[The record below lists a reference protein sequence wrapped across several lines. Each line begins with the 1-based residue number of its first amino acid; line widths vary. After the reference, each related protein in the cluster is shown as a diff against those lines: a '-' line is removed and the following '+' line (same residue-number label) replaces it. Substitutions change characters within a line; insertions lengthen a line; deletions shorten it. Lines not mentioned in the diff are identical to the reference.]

1 MFYQIDVRYD
11 WAEPPVYVLVGRCWP
26 VLLQN
31 IKPEDTKP
39 SSTTSHSSS
48 QSKVS
53 KKVRYSKYGEIS
65 FNLFRIIIKYNSNIK
80 YLTDICFN
88 NGLNVN
94 NKTLLQL
101 NIIGQKWP
109 EGMKYDVITCRNIVN
124 NKLCY
129 LSFLH
134 LSNVLYDLRIT
145 QLVPLILIVDY
156 TSPLKMV

>member
-1 MFYQIDVRYD
+1 MSFSVEWKYWNKHSPSNPLLYIAIYRYKPSWRRNGKNDEKWAWPVTLPDLRSDLHHID
-11 WAEPPVYVLVGRCWP
+11 WAEPPVYVAVGRCWP

-65 FNLFRIIIKYNSNIK
+65 FNLLRIIIKYSNIK

-101 NIIGQKWP
+101 NIIGQSDQRK
-109 EGMKYDVITCRNIVN
+109 
-124 NKLCY
+124 
-129 LSFLH
+129 
-134 LSNVLYDLRIT
+134 SNMT
-145 QLVPLILIVDY
+145 W
-156 TSPLKMV
+156 

>member
-1 MFYQIDVRYD
+1 MSFSIEWKYWNKHSPSKPLLYIAIYRYNPSWRRNGNNDEKWACLVTLPDLRSD
-11 WAEPPVYVLVGRCWP
+11 WTPVYVAVGRCWP

-53 KKVRYSKYGEIS
+53 KKVRYSKYGEIT
-65 FNLFRIIIKYNSNIK
+65 FNLLRIIIKYSNIK

-109 EGMKYDVITCRNIVN
+109 EE
-124 NKLCY
+124 
-129 LSFLH
+129 
-134 LSNVLYDLRIT
+134 
-145 QLVPLILIVDY
+145 LIM
-156 TSPLKMV
+156 TW